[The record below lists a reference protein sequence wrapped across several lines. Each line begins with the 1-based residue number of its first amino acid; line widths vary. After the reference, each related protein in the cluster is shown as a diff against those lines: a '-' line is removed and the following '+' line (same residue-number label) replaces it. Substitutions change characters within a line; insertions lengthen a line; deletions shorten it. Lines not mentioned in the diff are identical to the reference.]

1 MKDDFLKEAAALY
14 GELCPDYQPLLES
27 LINSDDLHL
36 ETTTPLLSGGA
47 SLRNGTLKVD
57 IRSFDDLSFCSIVPH
72 KFGHYLHD
80 TCENELVVIN
90 YPIDETHSIAG
101 TLLLADRMEAFFR
114 ERTGYLWR
122 LSDAAL
128 PAHLNDQH

>member
-14 GELCPDYQPLLES
+14 GELCPDYHPLLES

-47 SLRNGTLKVD
+47 SFRNGTLKVD

-101 TLLLADRMEAFFR
+101 ILLFADRNIKRGGLMI
-114 ERTGYLWR
+114 
-122 LSDAAL
+122 
-128 PAHLNDQH
+128 